1 MNLFRILLILL
12 LSMTLIGCSINND
25 ENNPQASS
33 ATHPPV
39 VEEAIAL
46 VSEERDVNKVQAIA
60 NEENLVIAFKVNS
73 LKNFQLKKIKK
84 SIKEKVE
91 KSFPDY
97 DVTVS
102 TDLKIMLELNKLQ
115 EEQDTLSEDEFKQAL
130 QKIID
135 LEKEE
140 T

>member
-1 MNLFRILLILL
+1 MFRILLILL
-12 LSMTLIGCSINND
+12 LSMTLIGCSNNND

-91 KSFPDY
+91 KNFPDY